1 MRFLKWWG
9 VPEAALR
16 QRRFLYSLSIL
27 ALATSVAIV
36 FLSEGPR
43 PAPDVTMTSIEGEK
57 LVLAQM
63 RGKVVL
69 VNFWATD
76 CAVCLKKMP
85 AMVELY
91 RGLRARPFEAVFVAM
106 PHDRPDHVL
115 AYAKRNAL
123 PFKVALDVQ
132 GELVRAFGDVSVTPM
147 TFVVDKRGRIVRRIV
162 GEPDFDALRDFIED
176 RIAESA

>member
-1 MRFLKWWG
+1 
-9 VPEAALR
+9 
-16 QRRFLYSLSIL
+16 
-27 ALATSVAIV
+27 
-36 FLSEGPR
+36 
-43 PAPDVTMTSIEGEK
+43 MTSIEGEK

-85 AMVELY
+85 AMAELY
-91 RGLRARPFEAVFVAM
+91 RRLEAQPFEAVFIAM

-115 AYAKRNAL
+115 SYAKRNEL

-132 GELVRAFGDVSVTPM
+132 GKLVRAFGDVSVTPM
-147 TFVVDKRGRIVRRIV
+147 TFIVDKRGRIVRRIV
-162 GEPDFDALRDFIED
+162 GAPDFDALREFIED
-176 RIAESA
+176 RIDESA